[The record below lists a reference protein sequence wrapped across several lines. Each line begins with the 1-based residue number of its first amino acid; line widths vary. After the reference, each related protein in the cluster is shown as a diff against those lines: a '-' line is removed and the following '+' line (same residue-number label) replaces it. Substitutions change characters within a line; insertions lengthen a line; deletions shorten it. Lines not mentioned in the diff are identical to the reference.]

1 MIQELFT
8 IMFINKQ
15 EHIES
20 KWYVF
25 YTKSRFEKSVFKLL
39 TKSGIEA
46 FLPLKKEL
54 RKWSDRKK
62 IVEVPVLS
70 SYIFVK
76 IPKYKILDVLKYPG
90 ISRYISFNGLPA
102 TIREKDIELLKKAI
116 ENNNEIELVDSYLT
130 KGSKVKFISGAFA
143 NYEAVIIKHNK
154 KNKII
159 VEIEGL
165 NQSILITVDKCQL
178 KAS

>member
-1 MIQELFT
+1 
-8 IMFINKQ
+8 MFLNGQINNDN
-15 EHIES
+15 

-25 YTKSRFEKSVFKLL
+25 YTKSRHEKSVFSLL
-39 TKSGIEA
+39 IKSGIEA
-46 FLPLKKEL
+46 FLPLKKEI

-62 IVEVPVLS
+62 LIELPIFP

-76 IPKYKILDVLKYPG
+76 IPKHKILEILKFPG

-102 TIREKDIELLKKAI
+102 YLRENDIEIIKKAI
-116 ENNNEIELVDSYLT
+116 DNNNEIELFDSKL
-130 KGSKVKFISGAFA
+130 KNGSKVKFITGPFA
-143 NYEAVIIKHNK
+143 GYEAIVVGHNR

-159 VEIEGL
+159 VEIEGT